1 MKFGA
6 PGAAL
11 TMPAMVSNI
20 LLTTRII
27 DLRLF
32 TFVSFLIAA
41 FYKAADCG
49 VFRQNRR

>member
-11 TMPAMVSNI
+11 ARPAIVNNI

-41 FYKAADCG
+41 SYKAAGCG